1 MFLLKRSSV
10 IIVMNLNFCQIEF
23 RMSARTPT
31 NVEEQN
37 AEIFMDRTSK
47 FIHNKLSNV
56 KMKNIDKTNLC
67 YC

>member
-47 FIHNKLSNV
+47 FILNH
-56 KMKNIDKTNLC
+56 
-67 YC
+67 